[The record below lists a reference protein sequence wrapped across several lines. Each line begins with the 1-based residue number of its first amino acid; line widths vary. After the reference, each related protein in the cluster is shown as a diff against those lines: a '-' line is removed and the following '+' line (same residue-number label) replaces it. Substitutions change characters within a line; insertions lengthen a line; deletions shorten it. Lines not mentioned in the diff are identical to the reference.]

1 MSSKALI
8 ASPILIARMA
18 PGDDMRWSKSSQD
31 KTRLDFFV
39 LAVHWP
45 VSIPW
50 MTIGAQHVVE

>member
-18 PGDDMRWSKSSQD
+18 PGDDMVQVKSRQD
-31 KTRLDFFV
+31 KTRRDLTSSS
-39 LAVHWP
+39 W
-45 VSIPW
+45 IPW